1 MKASLL
7 RLRGLA
13 RKEIKQIL
21 RDPSAILIAF
31 LMPVVLLVVNG
42 FGISLDA
49 SEMKIAVV
57 IEAPEES
64 VRGLLQ
70 AIDASPYL
78 AAEHSPST
86 RDGEAAMI
94 AGRVRGMLV
103 LRDDF
108 SQRVRRTASWPA
120 PAQLV
125 VNATD
130 PNTARILEGYVAGA
144 LQVWLLGQAKERR
157 LAPIGGIDL
166 EYRDWFNPELRSA
179 DFIVPGIIAMVM
191 TMTGTLLTALIV
203 AREWERGTMES
214 MLASP
219 ARMAELIA
227 AKFGCYFAFGMASM
241 GGAVALAIGLFGL
254 PYRGS
259 FGPLATA
266 AALFLIFALGLGLF
280 ISTLARNQF
289 VASQLSFLT
298 TMMPAMMLSGMLF
311 DITAMPRWLQLVT
324 YAVPARYLVSI
335 LQTLFLAGD
344 VWSVVLPNLAGLALA
359 ATIAVAATLSVTR
372 RRLD

>member
-1 MKASLL
+1 MNATLL
-7 RLRGLA
+7 RMRGLV

-31 LMPVVLLVVNG
+31 LLPVVLLVVNG

-49 SEMKIAVV
+49 REMKLAVV
-57 IEAPEES
+57 IEAPEETA
-64 VRGLLQ
+64 RGMLQ
-70 AIDASPYL
+70 ALDASPYL
-78 AAEHSPST
+78 SVQRALSRH
-86 RDGEAAMI
+86 DGEAAMVR
-94 AGRVRGMLV
+94 GDVRGMLV
-103 LRDDF
+103 LGEDF
-108 SQRVRRTASWPA
+108 SQRASRPASWPA
-120 PAQLV
+120 KAQLL

-130 PNTARILEGYVAGA
+130 PNTARILEGYVGGA
-144 LQVWLLGQAKERR
+144 LQVWLAGVTTERR
-157 LAPIGGIDL
+157 LTSAGGVAL
-166 EYRDWFNPELRSA
+166 QYRDWFNAELRSA

-227 AKFGCYFAFGMASM
+227 AKLGCYFALGMASM
-241 GGAVALAIGLFGL
+241 AGSVLLAIALFGL
-254 PYRGS
+254 PYRG
-259 FGPLATA
+259 GVLPLAAA
-266 AALFLIFALGLGLF
+266 AALFLVFALGLGLF

-289 VASQLSFLT
+289 VASQLAFLT

-311 DITAMPRWLQLVT
+311 DITAMPHWLQLVT
-324 YAVPARYLVSI
+324 YAVPARYLVAI

-344 VWSVVLPNLAGLALA
+344 VWAVVLPNLAGLA
-359 ATIAVAATLSVTR
+359 VAAVLAVGATLAVTR